1 MFYFFQ
7 KGSTYLR
14 CEILA
19 GTSGFELV
27 VTEPNGHERREPF
40 PTAQDAQRRWEDL
53 QQQLKDENW
62 LGPFG
67 RE

>member
-1 MFYFFQ
+1 VFYFFQ

-19 GTSGFELV
+19 GQTGFELV
-27 VTEPNGHERREPF
+27 VTEPSGNERREPF
-40 PTAQDAQRRWEDL
+40 ATAQDAQRRWEHL
-53 QQQLKDENW
+53 QQELKDENW